1 MIEFIKLARRR
12 GVAADLIHT
21 LFNIIFA
28 AAVIFL
34 TAVFNTPWP
43 AILLVVLSKWRVI
56 AVRPRYWW
64 ANFLSS
70 LPDLIFGVGIAVISW
85 CCRQLG
91 DSYALAGT
99 ALPISPLVIQ
109 IVLCIIY
116 AWWLVSI
123 KPKHSETMVGF
134 QALASQV
141 VGFTAVFSVV
151 GGLPLLAVMALSF
164 IVAFSSARQ
173 AIGIFEEKDQDLL
186 ATVWGLLA
194 MELAFVSW
202 HWSVSYQLT
211 PLIRIPQIAII
222 SAVISVTAFRVYR
235 AWHDDRQVTWDE
247 LGAPVILTIAIT
259 LLVLFGFSGLY

>member
-1 MIEFIKLARRR
+1 MA
-12 GVAADLIHT
+12 G
-21 LFNIIFA
+21 
-28 AAVIFL
+28 
-34 TAVFNTPWP
+34 

-91 DSYALAGT
+91 DSYALVGT
-99 ALPISPLVIQ
+99 ALPISPLIIQ

-141 VGFTAVFSVV
+141 VRWLAKLSV
-151 GGLPLLAVMALSF
+151 LRPYSRLS
-164 IVAFSSARQ
+164 VACRY
-173 AIGIFEEKDQDLL
+173 
-186 ATVWGLLA
+186 W
-194 MELAFVSW
+194 
-202 HWSVSYQLT
+202 
-211 PLIRIPQIAII
+211 R
-222 SAVISVTAFRVYR
+222 
-235 AWHDDRQVTWDE
+235 
-247 LGAPVILTIAIT
+247 
-259 LLVLFGFSGLY
+259 